1 MELETYKR
9 VRSAI
14 TALIGVL
21 VAYAVLQNSIFIA
34 VAGVTIGMV
43 ALLISRRSVVEVTH
57 DERSAVIQN
66 RAASATLA
74 IMTVGLA
81 VVGLS
86 MVFLGRQGVGDLEG
100 TGYVLALLANIVMG
114 LNALL
119 YYYYTMRMGG

>member
-43 ALLISRRSVVEVTH
+43 ALLISRRSVAEVTH

-100 TGYVLALLANIVMG
+100 TGYVLALLANIVLG

>member
-100 TGYVLALLANIVMG
+100 TGFVLALLANIVMG